1 MAQIPLADLDP
12 GTSKVR
18 EALLA
23 GGSVATHVAASNP
36 HPQYALA
43 SGTVPGTEVASVE
56 VSTFGGSPFSFT
68 STVDITGLAIT
79 LPDIARPI
87 WVRLYLSQ
95 VWSTV
100 AGGSAVAS
108 ITTSSNTSYNTATG
122 VSPTSNYA
130 FTLCVWARIPAHTPA
145 SLKAR
150 INGSGNAGGIN
161 ATAGLFVNSLA
172 AFAA

>member
-18 EALLA
+18 EALLP
-23 GGSVATHVAASNP
+23 GGSVTTHLGQANP

-68 STVDITGLAIT
+68 STVDIPGLAIT

-87 WVRLYLSQ
+87 WVRLFLSQ

-100 AGGSAVAS
+100 AGGSALAS
-108 ITTSSNTSYNTATG
+108 ITTSAGTGYNSAIG
-122 VSPTSNYA
+122 VSEVANHT
-130 FTLCVWARIPAHTPA
+130 FTMTVWARIPAHTPA

-150 INGSGNAGGIN
+150 INGSGNAGAIN